1 MGNIIGDP
9 FEGFVKSQIET
20 RQRALGQVSKISA
33 DNLKYY
39 TTKTPWLR
47 LASSVDL
54 SGSLDKDS
62 VLDRLTAVGVDGE
75 LIKGNKLSKA
85 FILQGGAI
93 SLKDEREATQED
105 VDAKITDSVGDTII
119 TAGNARQNAG
129 LNYGNGLFN
138 GAYGWGG
145 TGNRGYVPMPG
156 ITSAQTTYYNNGALS
171 KATVKIKCF
180 SKEQFQL
187 LDVLYLR
194 PGYTLLLEFGWSV
207 YLNSN
212 ADSNRDGVIDDL
224 DLGIGTIQSMD
235 GFKSAPLNFLLNPGE
250 YKGNKDQYKM
260 LKLIADERA
269 KYSGNYEAVYGK
281 ITNFKWSF
289 TTDGS
294 YEVEVKLIGMGSIAE
309 SLKLNVTQPSKDK
322 IGNVNENGTTP
333 IKSNKKTYKAWLDD
347 AIGPSAAMRVTEG
360 IENVTSDEASGDS
373 PLEKQLNSW
382 PGSARTEMNQ
392 KTGGQL
398 ALDEKLADI
407 NVWAKAEFKKYQDE
421 EEAVAVSN
429 INNNPLLA
437 NRDDTKLNKIF
448 YDVQQS
454 AIAVMDRVGAGT
466 DPDGNPATCS
476 FFYTNGVSNG
486 GFLINNTL
494 TGDTMVGG
502 GQKEGKSVYLK
513 FAIVLKIIQEN
524 CNLFS
529 NANEDKVPLIKFD
542 FAQEKNSM
550 KFDTN
555 YMSILPP
562 GFSSN
567 PGKCLVEYSKPD
579 GLLDDGNNTDMVG
592 GVLNLTLL
600 KDQHFLV
607 KNNKYIGRLGNVL
620 LNMRFLAEALANASK
635 DEDGSISV
643 LSYIKT
649 ILEGIN
655 SSMGSRNNF
664 RCTYDEVSG
673 LFKIYD
679 ETPQPG
685 LTTSNID
692 NFAKLNVFG
701 VKKDQGSFVTNISLD
716 AEIPSNFATM
726 ITIGAQSNGNN
737 LQGNSLSFSN
747 YNKGLIDR
755 IIPNKVDFTDSSK
768 NEEEIS
774 PLQKCL
780 NMYSEKI
787 YYSSNAE
794 KISPFGAMY
803 LLQGKLDGANASTY
817 NFTPSIC
824 SDLTENYS
832 SYIQMASGV
841 LTAASKIPNPFF
853 LPFNL
858 NLELEG
864 LSGMRLF
871 QKFRITDDILPPSY
885 EKDSIDIIVKGINH
899 DIDVQ
904 SWKTTIDTISVPRF
918 KEPLPPIEPK
928 TNEVVSP
935 KQQQL
940 KKITEKDEV
949 VSDDPLVV
957 RMRITRLVDDGIATL
972 GIMEVLDENGNLL
985 YALPTSERPFN
996 NNKIAVNASNNPSS
1010 NDASC
1015 IKTGTY
1021 LIRNRNSKKHG
1032 DHFAVSSD
1040 FAKWDSTSYRY
1051 SADGT
1056 NKMDRGYILIHPGP
1070 SAGSL
1075 SSAWSVGCILPG
1087 FTFNTTTLNSS
1098 GNPEGT
1104 GTNYWGGRN
1113 GASWKESRAAVD
1125 KLNGTL
1131 YNAGRPTA
1139 GGFEL
1144 EIKNLDGG
1152 LQLFFNSTPVKSFL
1166 KQIEDATGAGWE
1178 AFGRLGNQANPAFA
1192 PQL

>member
-9 FEGFVKSQIET
+9 FDGFVKTQIET
-20 RQRALGQVSKISA
+20 RQKALGQVSNITA

-54 SGSLDKDS
+54 SGSLDNDS
-62 VLDRLTAVGVDGE
+62 VLDRLTTAGVNGD
-75 LIKGNKLSKA
+75 LIKGNNLAKA

-93 SLKDEREATQED
+93 SLNDEKEATQED
-105 VDAKITDSVGDTII
+105 VNADLASNVGDTII
-119 TAGNARQNAG
+119 TAGSARQNIG

-145 TGNRGYVPMPG
+145 TGDRGYVPMPG
-156 ITSAQTTYYNNGALS
+156 VTSAQTTYYNNGALS
-171 KATVKIKCF
+171 KATIKIKCF

-212 ADSNRDGVIDDL
+212 TNDDASL
-224 DLGIGTIQSMD
+224 GTIQSMD
-235 GFKSAPLNFLLNPGE
+235 GFKTSPLNFLLNPGE
-250 YKGNKDQYKM
+250 YKGKKDQYQM
-260 LKLIADERA
+260 LKLIADERV
-269 KYSGNYEAVYGK
+269 KYCGNYEAVYGK
-281 ITNFKWSF
+281 VVNFKWSF

-294 YEVEVKLIGMGSIAE
+294 YECEVKLIGMGSIAE
-309 SLKLNVTQPSKDK
+309 SLKLNVTEPKKSKTGEVSSD
-322 IGNVNENGTTP
+322 GSTP
-333 IKSNKKTYKAWLDD
+333 IKHNKKKYNEWLED
-347 AIGPSAAMRVTEG
+347 AIGQSASMKVIEG
-360 IENVTSDEASGDS
+360 IENVTRDEATGDND
-373 PLEKQLNSW
+373 LERSLNSW
-382 PGSARTEMNQ
+382 PDSIRRKMNE

-398 ALDEKLADI
+398 AVDETLENI
-407 NVWAKAEFKKYQDE
+407 NIWAKAKFKTYQE
-421 EEAVAVSN
+421 EETKVNLNNV
-429 INNNPLLA
+429 NNNPLLA
-437 NRDDTKLNKIF
+437 NRDDTKLNKI
-448 YDVQQS
+448 YYEVQQS
-454 AIAVMDRVGAGT
+454 ATAVVDRLGAGK
-466 DPDGNPATCS
+466 DVDGNPATS
-476 FFYTNGVSNG
+476 TFFYTNGVSNG

-494 TGDTMVGG
+494 TGDTKVGG

-529 NANEDKVPLIKFD
+529 SKGSNKSPLIKFD
-542 FAQEKNSM
+542 FSQERDSM
-550 KFDTN
+550 KSDTN

-562 GFSSN
+562 GLSSN
-567 PGKCLVEYSKPD
+567 PGICLVEYSKPD
-579 GLLDDGNNTDMVG
+579 DNLGGNSDEEMLG
-592 GVLNLTLL
+592 GILNLTLA
-600 KDQHFLV
+600 KDQYFTV

-655 SSMGSRNNF
+655 RSMGSRNTF

-679 ETPQPG
+679 ETPKPG

-692 NFAKLNVFG
+692 KFAKLNVFG
-701 VKKDQGSFVTNISLD
+701 VRKDQGSFVTNISLD
-716 AEIPSNFATM
+716 AEIPNNFATM

-747 YNKGLIDR
+747 YNKGLVDR
-755 IIPNKVDFTDSSK
+755 IIPNKIDFTDS
-768 NEEEIS
+768 NNDEEEIT

-780 NMYSEKI
+780 DMYNGKI
-787 YYSSNAE
+787 FFPSSTD
-794 KISPFGAMY
+794 KISPLGAMY
-803 LLQGKLDGANASTY
+803 LLQGKSVGGNANYY

-824 SDLTENYS
+824 SDLTENYN
-832 SYIQMASGV
+832 SYIQMASGI
-841 LTAASKIPNPFF
+841 LASSNSIPSPFF

-871 QKFRITDDILPPSY
+871 QKFRMTDDILPPSY
-885 EKDSIDIIVKGINH
+885 EKDSVDIIVKGINH
-899 DIDVQ
+899 NIDVQ
-904 SWKTTIDTISVPRF
+904 SWKTTIDTMSVPRF
-918 KEPLPPIEPK
+918 KDPLPSSAPK
-928 TNEVVSP
+928 TNIVVSP
-935 KQQQL
+935 KQEQL
-940 KKITEKDEV
+940 QAITKEDDV

-957 RMRITRLVDDGIATL
+957 RMRLTRLVDDSVATL
-972 GIMEVLDENGNLL
+972 GIMEILDENGNLL
-985 YALPTSERPFN
+985 YALPTSERPYN
-996 NNKIAVNASNNPSS
+996 NNKIAENAKKL

-1015 IKTGTY
+1015 IETGTY
-1021 LIRNRNSKKHG
+1021 LIRNRNSRKHG

-1040 FAKWDSTSYRY
+1040 FAKWDKTSYNY
-1051 SADGT
+1051 SADGK

-1070 SAGSL
+1070 SAGAVPGSN
-1075 SSAWSVGCILPG
+1075 SAWSVGCILPG
-1087 FTFNTTTLNSS
+1087 FSFNVDFINRN

-1104 GTNYWGGRN
+1104 GPAYWGGRN

-1125 KLNGTL
+1125 KLIGSL
-1131 YNAGRPTA
+1131 YSAARPKA
-1139 GGFEL
+1139 GGFQL

-1152 LQLFFNSTPVKSFL
+1152 LQLFFNSAPVKSFL
-1166 KQIEDATGAGWE
+1166 KQIEDATGAGYE
-1178 AFGRLGNQANPAFA
+1178 AFGRLGNQPNPLFA

>member
-1 MGNIIGDP
+1 MSNIIGDP
-9 FEGFVKSQIET
+9 FEPFVKNQIET
-20 RQRALGQVSKISA
+20 RQRALGQVSNITT

-54 SGSLDKDS
+54 SGSLDKGS
-62 VLDRLTAVGVDGE
+62 VLDRLTAAGVDEE

-93 SLKDEREATQED
+93 SLNDESEATQED
-105 VDAKITDSVGDTII
+105 VSANLASNVGDTII
-119 TAGNARQNAG
+119 TAGSARQNTG

-145 TGNRGYVPMPG
+145 TGDRGYVPMPG

-212 ADSNRDGVIDDL
+212 TGTNENGQNSDDNT
-224 DLGIGTIQSMD
+224 DLEAGSILGMD

-260 LKLIADERA
+260 LSLISNERS
-269 KYSGNYEAVYGK
+269 KYCGNYEAVYGK

-294 YEVEVKLIGMGSIAE
+294 YDVEVKIIGMGSIAE
-309 SLKLNVTQPSKDK
+309 SLKLNVTQPGKDK
-322 IGNVNENGTTP
+322 TGTVAADGTTKVP
-333 IKSNKKTYKAWLDD
+333 QPKLKRNEWIEQTLGESIMLHIRAGEENITDNGIGSWYVTEQSQLHIKSNK
-347 AIGPSAAMRVTEG
+347 E
-360 IENVTSDEASGDS
+360 
-373 PLEKQLNSW
+373 
-382 PGSARTEMNQ
+382 
-392 KTGGQL
+392 L
-398 ALDEKLADI
+398 AQDEKLDKI
-407 NVWAKAEFKKYQDE
+407 NIWIDNKFSEYQTE
-421 EEAVAVSN
+421 ETEVN
-429 INNNPLLA
+429 LNNLNNNPLLA

-448 YDVQQS
+448 YDVQQA
-454 AIAVMDRVGAGT
+454 AIASVNRNGAGE
-466 DPDGNPATCS
+466 DVDGNPNTS
-476 FFYTNGVSNG
+476 TFFYNNGVSNG
-486 GFLINNTL
+486 GFIINNTL
-494 TGDTMVGG
+494 TGDRMVGG

-513 FAIVLKIIQEN
+513 FGILLKIIQEN

-529 NANEDKVPLIKFD
+529 TANEDKVPLIKFD
-542 FAQEKNSM
+542 FAFTKDGMKN
-550 KFDTN
+550 DTN

-567 PGKCLVEYSKPD
+567 PGVCLVEYSKPD
-579 GLLDDGNNTDMVG
+579 DLLDVGNNGDMVG
-592 GVLNLTLL
+592 GILNLTLS

-607 KNNKYIGRLGNVL
+607 KDNKYIGRLGNVL

-635 DEDGSISV
+635 DEDGAISV

-649 ILEGIN
+649 VLTGIN
-655 SSMGSRNNF
+655 SSMGNRNTF

-679 ETPQPG
+679 ETPKPG
-685 LTTSNID
+685 LTTSNIEK
-692 NFAKLNVFG
+692 FTKLNIFG
-701 VKKDQGSFVTNISLD
+701 VKRDQGSFVTNISLD

-726 ITIGAQSNGNN
+726 IAIGAQSNANN

-768 NEEEIS
+768 DEEEIT
-774 PLQKCL
+774 PLQKCI
-780 NMYSEKI
+780 NIYNEKL
-787 YYSSNAE
+787 YYTETSE

-803 LLQGKLDGANASTY
+803 LLQGKLDGSPSLTY

-824 SDLTENYS
+824 SDLTENYN

-841 LTAASKIPNPFF
+841 LTAENKIPSPFF

-858 NLELEG
+858 NLEVEG

-871 QKFRITDDILPPSY
+871 QKFRMTDDILPPSY
-885 EKDSIDIIVKGINH
+885 EKDSVDIIVKGINH

-904 SWKTTIDTISVPRF
+904 SWKTTIDTMSVPRF
-918 KEPLPPIEPK
+918 KDPLPSSPSK
-928 TNEVVSP
+928 TNIVVSP
-935 KQQQL
+935 MQQQL
-940 KKITEKDEV
+940 QAVTEEEEV

-957 RMRITRLVDDGIATL
+957 RLRITRLVDDGVATL

-985 YALPTSERPFN
+985 YALPTSERPYN
-996 NNKIAVNASNNPSS
+996 NNKIAENAKKDPGS

-1015 IKTGTY
+1015 IKLDTY
-1021 LIRNRNSKKHG
+1021 LIRNRNSKKHS
-1032 DHFAVSSD
+1032 DHFAVSKD
-1040 FAKWDSTSYRY
+1040 FAKWDSTKYAY
-1051 SADGT
+1051 SADGE

-1087 FTFNTTTLNSS
+1087 LTFNVRQLNKN

-1104 GTNYWGGRN
+1104 GTEYYGGRN
-1113 GASWKESRAAVD
+1113 GASWKESRAAID

-1139 GGFEL
+1139 GGFKL

-1152 LQLFFNSTPVKSFL
+1152 LQLFFNSAPVKSFL
-1166 KQIEDATGAGWE
+1166 KQIEDATGAGYE
-1178 AFGRLGNQANPAFA
+1178 AFGRLGNQPNPLFS